1 MIKSLSIR
9 NFKRFVNADFSFG
22 ALTVL
27 TGLNSAGK
35 STVIQSLLLARQA
48 AEKKHSVIQ
57 LNGPYGLTLGE
68 AKDVLSETASSSDI
82 SFIIESTSTRQGV
95 EFKFNADDEQDLN
108 LKYEVN
114 GDTPK
119 ELCGLGGAFAYL
131 TAERLGPRDM
141 LGVTAEDIEQLGVG
155 TQGEFTGQV
164 LALHETRQVPEH
176 QRQVRAELRMPAMEE
191 RLDIPKLRTQAEY
204 WASHIISPIQ
214 IMAQRLPQLS
224 ASIIRYSEPGALGE
238 QRRPTNVGFGVSYSL
253 PIIVAGLLM
262 PRDGLLIVE
271 NPEAHLHPAGQSRL
285 GRFLGRVAGSGAQ
298 VVVETHSDH
307 VINGIRL
314 AAVADRVI
322 EPSDIL
328 IHFFESDIHTIKV
341 SPKGTLSYWPKG
353 FFDQIEEDLETL
365 ARAKRSLRGQS

>member
-1 MIKSLSIR
+1 VIKSLSIR
-9 NFKRFVNADFSFG
+9 NFKRFVDADFSFG

-108 LKYEVN
+108 LKYEVI

-176 QRQVRAELRMPAMEE
+176 QRQVRPELRMPAMEE